1 MQKINI
7 LNLKWKMNFFRKKI
21 HLMNMSSNFIN
32 IEINDINYRNK
43 IIEEY
48 GDYLN
53 FYDLIKQY
61 PIPFDILDYYSS
73 IFDYNTWS
81 LISKTY
87 SPDLWFIEKY
97 KHKLNLKSI
106 YIKSGTKIT
115 EEFIENN
122 FHLVSLNDTV
132 NLYSNL
138 SEDFIKKYEDKINFE
153 ILQISQILSEE
164 FIKSRID
171 KINLNHIIMYQTLSE
186 EFIEKYIPDNLY
198 NSVVIYQQVSERF
211 AEKHQAKFNMYYY
224 LRSNYDRVTQ
234 DFFEKHVNKL
244 SKYEKN
250 SLHSII
256 TRSLKPTTKMN
267 EDERR

>member
-73 IFDYNTWS
+73 IFDYNTWC

-106 YIKSGTKIT
+106 YI
-115 EEFIENN
+115 
-122 FHLVSLNDTV
+122 
-132 NLYSNL
+132 
-138 SEDFIKKYEDKINFE
+138 
-153 ILQISQILSEE
+153 
-164 FIKSRID
+164 
-171 KINLNHIIMYQTLSE
+171 
-186 EFIEKYIPDNLY
+186 
-198 NSVVIYQQVSERF
+198 
-211 AEKHQAKFNMYYY
+211 
-224 LRSNYDRVTQ
+224 
-234 DFFEKHVNKL
+234 
-244 SKYEKN
+244 
-250 SLHSII
+250 
-256 TRSLKPTTKMN
+256 
-267 EDERR
+267 

>member
-73 IFDYNTWS
+73 IFDCNTWS

-106 YIKSGTKIT
+106 YIKSETKIT

-153 ILQISQILSEE
+153 ILQISQNLSEE

-171 KINLNHIIMYQTLSE
+171 KINLKHIIMYQTLSE
-186 EFIEKYIPDNLY
+186 EFIEKYIPDYLY
-198 NSVVIYQQVSERF
+198 QYVVIYQQVSEKF
-211 AEKHQAKFNMYYY
+211 AETHSNKFKMYYY
-224 LRSNYDRVTQ
+224 LRSNYDIVT
-234 DFFEKHVNKL
+234 DYFFDKHFEKL
-244 SKYEKN
+244 SKYEQI
-250 SLHSII
+250 SLSGII
-256 TRSLKPTTKMN
+256 N
-267 EDERR
+267 EKRIHTYAK